1 MIEHGELARLVRGF
15 EHDGLKPECRGK
27 PVCVCGIQVSI
38 LIEQSD
44 SPRALPGFDYQLEGP
59 GVQPSPPLFDQL
71 KHGDLIERSG
81 MLLAQLELN
90 LEAAAVRRGDNI
102 RRLSPREIYG
112 KVGLVF
118 QNPDDQLFS
127 PTVFEDVAFGPLHMG
142 LSEAGVRQ
150 RVERS
155 LEAVQMT
162 AYRDRLSHHL
172 SVGEKKRIAIATV
185 LSMDPSILVLD
196 EPTAG
201 LDPRSRRKLITL
213 LRELPITMLVST
225 HDMAMVRELFPRT
238 IIMDEG
244 CIVADDLTVNL
255 LQDES
260 LLRAHGLEMP

>member
-1 MIEHGELARLVRGF
+1 MPVEHKSRMLVY
-15 EHDGLKPECRGK
+15 PECDGD
-27 PVCVCGIQVSI
+27 VIQVQDLFFSYPDGHVALDGVSLKLCEGDKVALVGPNGAGKSTLMLHLNGI
-38 LIEQSD
+38 LRGEGAISVAGMQLASEN
-44 SPRALPGFDYQLEGP
+44 LPM
-59 GVQPSPPLFDQL
+59 
-71 KHGDLIERSG
+71 IRG
-81 MLLAQLELN
+81 M
-90 LEAAAVRRGDNI
+90 
-102 RRLSPREIYG
+102 
-112 KVGLVF
+112 VGLVF

-142 LSEAGVRQ
+142 LPEAEIRQ

-155 LEAVQMT
+155 LEAVQMA

-201 LDPRSRRKLITL
+201 LDPRSRRKLINL
-213 LRELPITMLVST
+213 LRALPITMLVST
-225 HDMAMVRELFPRT
+225 HDMAMVKEIFPRT

-244 CIVADDLTVNL
+244 CIVADDLTLNI

-260 LLRAHGLEMP
+260 LLQAHGLEMP